1 MNLELNALINGEL
14 INNGDWLE
22 IISPINNKPYGRVPA
37 LKEKEINEAFKG
49 ARHSQKAW
57 AKLTLFERISYL
69 QKWAKLLESHKTELA
84 KIMAHEVGK
93 SLKDGQIEVERS
105 IEYIDYT
112 IEEAK
117 RVFPETL
124 TGDGWN
130 VKNKIGIFSRVP
142 KGVVLAISPF
152 NYPVNLSIAK
162 IAPSLVVGNT
172 VVFKP
177 ATNGSLTGLYMA
189 KLAFEVGFPKGVFD
203 VVTGRGRDIGDL
215 LVLNPEIN
223 VISFTGSV
231 AVGNHIRKLG
241 HGKDLVLELG
251 GKDPALVLKDADL
264 AKAVKEIV
272 AGAYAYS
279 GQRCTAIK
287 RVLVDETIAAE
298 LVQLLKIEVGKLE
311 VGSPLDNKAII
322 PVIDLKAADFVQGL
336 IDDALAKKA
345 TLVLGNQRK
354 DNLLSATLI
363 DHVTPEMRLAWEEP
377 FGPVL
382 PIIRCKNV
390 EEMIT
395 LANKSNFKLQACIF
409 TKDINAAFNIA
420 NELETGTVN
429 INGRT
434 QRGPDSFPFLGIHD
448 SGQGVQGI
456 RETINSVT
464 RFKGLVI
471 NY

>member
-1 MNLELNALINGEL
+1 MSLELNALINGEL
-14 INNGDWLE
+14 MNNGDWLE
-22 IISPINNKPYGRVPA
+22 IISPIDNKPYGRVPA
-37 LKEKEINEAFKG
+37 LKEKEIKQAFQT
-49 ARHSQKAW
+49 ARQAQKPW

-69 QKWAKLLESHKTELA
+69 RKWADLLLVHKTELA
-84 KIMAHEVGK
+84 KTMAYEVGK
-93 SLKDGQIEVERS
+93 SLKDGQVEVERS

-130 VKNKIGIFSRVP
+130 VQNKLGIFSRVP

-162 IAPSLVVGNT
+162 IVPSLVVGNS

-189 KLAFEVGFPKGVFD
+189 KLAHEVGFPKGVFN

-215 LVLNPEIN
+215 LVLNPEID

-264 AKAVKEIV
+264 AKAVKEIIG
-272 AGAYAYS
+272 GAYSYS

-287 RVLVDETIAAE
+287 RVLVDETIADE
-298 LVQLLKIEVGKLE
+298 LVARLKTEVSKLE
-311 VGSPLDNKAII
+311 MGSPLENKAII
-322 PVIDLKAADFVQGL
+322 PVIDIKAAEFVQEL

-345 TLVLGNQRK
+345 TLVIGNQRK

-363 DHVTPEMRLAWEEP
+363 DHVTADMRLAWEEP

-390 EEMIT
+390 EEMIM

-409 TKDINAAFNIA
+409 TNDINAAFKIA
-420 NELETGTVN
+420 GELETGTVN

-456 RETINSVT
+456 CETINSVT

>member
-14 INNGDWLE
+14 VNNGDWLK

-37 LKEKEINEAFKG
+37 LKEKEINEAFKT
-49 ARHSQKAW
+49 ARQAQKGW

-69 QKWAKLLESHKTELA
+69 RKWAELLASHKTELA
-84 KIMAHEVGK
+84 KIMAYEVGK
-93 SLKDGQIEVERS
+93 SLKDGQVEVERS

-117 RVFPETL
+117 RIFPETL

-130 VKNKIGIFSRVP
+130 VKNKMGIFSRVP

-152 NYPVNLSIAK
+152 NYPVNLSVAK
-162 IAPSLVVGNT
+162 IAPSLVVGNS

-189 KLAFEVGFPKGVFD
+189 KLAHEVGFPKGVFN

-231 AVGNHIRKLG
+231 AVGNHIRTLG
-241 HGKDLVLELG
+241 HSKDLVLELG

-264 AKAVKEIV
+264 TKAVKEII

-287 RVLVDETIAAE
+287 RVFIDETVADE
-298 LVQLLKIEVGKLE
+298 LVKLLKTEVSKLE
-311 VGSPLDNKAII
+311 AGSPLDNKAII
-322 PVIDLKAADFVQGL
+322 PVIDLKAAEFVQEL

-345 TLVLGNQRK
+345 TLVIGNERK

-363 DHVTPEMRLAWEEP
+363 DHVTPAMRLAWEEP

-390 EEMIT
+390 AEMIT
-395 LANKSNFKLQACIF
+395 LANESNFKLQACIF
-409 TKDINAAFNIA
+409 TKNINAAFNIA
-420 NELETGTVN
+420 NKLETGTVN